1 MTVAVEGVLLSDY
14 YYWLMHGLIESNWL
28 GMVIYTGVAT
38 HITVLS
44 VTLYLHRHMAHR
56 SLQLSTALQHFFRF
70 WLWLTTG
77 MITKEWISIHRKHHA
92 KCETKDDPHSPWI
105 NGLSNILFLGAEAYR
120 SEAGR
125 DTTISQ
131 YSSGAPEDW
140 IERRIYSCY
149 PALGVVLLLVID
161 LVFFGI
167 LGLTVWAVQMLWIPF
182 WAAGVVNGIGHYWGY
197 RNFEC
202 SDAATN
208 IFPLGFLIGGEEL
221 HNNHH
226 TYPNSAKFS
235 RKPWEFDLGWFWIRL
250 FELLGLAKA
259 LSISPIAH
267 QVPGKCVMDKE
278 AAWAIV
284 NDRFRVMARYG
295 KHVVLPLLKE
305 ERRAADRKKRW
316 LFVRA
321 KKILCSDDF
330 LLDLRSRERIRE
342 LVNVSAKI
350 KTIYEL
356 RLSLQRI
363 STNRIDDVDQL
374 LEFLSRWCA
383 EAEETGIEVLE
394 KFVEELRTYSIPTR
408 LNG

>member
-1 MTVAVEGVLLSDY
+1 MNDY
-14 YYWLMHGLIESNWL
+14 FYWMAHGLIESSWL
-28 GMVIYTGVAT
+28 GMIIYTGVAT
-38 HITVLS
+38 HITILS

-56 SLQLSTALQHFFRF
+56 GLELSRGLQHFFRF

-92 KCETKDDPHSPWI
+92 KCETMDDPHSPWI
-105 NGLSNILFLGAEAYR
+105 HGLSNILFLGAEAYR
-120 SEAGR
+120 AEAGR
-125 DTTISQ
+125 DTTVMQ
-131 YSSGAPEDW
+131 YGSGAPEDW
-140 IERRIYSCY
+140 IERRIYSRY
-149 PALGVVLLLVID
+149 PALGVVILLIID
-161 LVFFGI
+161 ITLFGI
-167 LGLTVWAVQMLWIPF
+167 LGLTIWAIQMLWIPF

-202 SDAATN
+202 PDAATN

-235 RKPWEFDLGWFWIRL
+235 RKPWEFDLGWFWIRV
-250 FELLGLAKA
+250 FELLGLASV
-259 LSISPIAH
+259 LSVSPLA
-267 QVPGKCVMDKE
+267 QQMPGKREMDKE

-295 KHVVLPLLKE
+295 KQVVLPLLKE
-305 ERRAADRKKRW
+305 ERRAAGRKKRL

-321 KKILCSDDF
+321 KKVLCSDDF
-330 LLDLRSRERIRE
+330 LLDIQSRERIRE
-342 LVNVSAKI
+342 LVGVSAKI
-350 KTIYEL
+350 KIIYEL

-363 STNRIDDVDQL
+363 SSNRIDDVDQL
-374 LEFLSRWCA
+374 LEFLSGWCI

-394 KFVEELRTYSIPTR
+394 KFAEELRSYSIPSR
-408 LNG
+408 LRG